1 MSELTI
7 TRTVADVTRDI
18 RIKTGQFLMDAI
30 DIGRLLFEA
39 KAMVPAGQWSKYV
52 AEELPFSHSW
62 ANNYMRLYKEL
73 GKDQLSLFADSQALG
88 NLRPTQALE
97 LLALP
102 AEEREEFVQNHD
114 VENMSTRELHQAI
127 RELDEAKKA
136 RQEAEARAEEAEA
149 SLDAAVTA
157 AESQIR
163 QLEQTAR
170 EEKTVTDAMRS
181 RAEVAEKAQADA
193 QKRESEALEKAADLK
208 KKLDAAKAEVEK
220 LRKSPVIPDDL
231 MKSMQK
237 EAEEFAAKKAA
248 ADLQKKVEAAEAA
261 ARKAQQERQ
270 AAEES
275 ARSAREQLEAAQKN
289 AKLSDPDLMAVQVL
303 GQQILTQWNVV
314 LGHRKK
320 AISKDAT
327 NADPIDAFLRKM
339 LDTMVE
345 GLGRDCNKHTT

>member
-39 KAMVPAGQWSKYV
+39 KAMVPAGQWSKYIE
-52 AEELPFSHSW
+52 EELPFSHSW

-73 GKDQLSLFADSQALG
+73 GKDQLSLFADSQAIG

-102 AEEREEFVQNHD
+102 AEEREDFVQTHD

-136 RQEAEARAEEAEA
+136 QQEAEERAAEAEA
-149 SLDAAVTA
+149 SLEDAQQA
-157 AESQIR
+157 AENRIR
-163 QLEQTAR
+163 QLEQAAKD
-170 EEKTVTDAMRS
+170 EKTVTNAMRS
-181 RAEVAEKAQADA
+181 RAEMAEKAQAVA

-237 EAEEFAAKKAA
+237 EAEEFAAQKAA
-248 ADLQKKVEAAEAA
+248 ADLQKKVEAAEDA

-270 AAEES
+270 KAEES

-303 GQQILTQWNVV
+303 GQQILTQWNVL

-320 AISKDAT
+320 IFAKDAV
-327 NADPIDAFLRKM
+327 NAAPVDAFLRKM
-339 LDTMVE
+339 LDTMAMGVE
-345 GLGRDCNKHTT
+345 KVV

>member
-39 KAMVPAGQWSKYV
+39 KAMVPAGQWSKYIE
-52 AEELPFSHSW
+52 EELPFSHSW

-73 GKDQLSLFADSQALG
+73 GKDQLSLFADSQAIG

-102 AEEREEFVQNHD
+102 AEEREEFVQTHD

-136 RQEAEARAEEAEA
+136 KQEAEARAEEAEA
-149 SLDAAVTA
+149 SL
-157 AESQIR
+157 
-163 QLEQTAR
+163 
-170 EEKTVTDAMRS
+170 EE
-181 RAEVAEKAQADA
+181 A
-193 QKRESEALEKAADLK
+193 QKE
-208 KKLDAAKAEVEK
+208 
-220 LRKSPVIPDDL
+220 RK
-231 MKSMQK
+231 
-237 EAEEFAAKKAA
+237 
-248 ADLQKKVEAAEAA
+248 
-261 ARKAQQERQ
+261 

-303 GQQILTQWNVV
+303 GQQILTQWNVI

-320 AISKDAT
+320 VIAKDAA
-327 NADPIDAFLRKM
+327 NSDPIDAFLRKM